1 MPGSFDE
8 NEVGVW
14 MLFALGIALVGLTIG
29 MVLLGRPAD
38 GVAAP
43 FLRAWLVG
51 QAYILGAMV
60 SALAGIVFII
70 TEWPF

>member
-1 MPGSFDE
+1 MS
-8 NEVGVW
+8 
-14 MLFALGIALVGLTIG
+14 FALGIALIALTIG

-43 FLRAWLVG
+43 FLKAWLVG

-60 SALAGIVFII
+60 SALAGITMMI

>member
-1 MPGSFDE
+1 MS
-8 NEVGVW
+8 
-14 MLFALGIALVGLTIG
+14 FALGIALIALTIG
-29 MVLLGRPAD
+29 MVVLGRPAD

-43 FLRAWLVG
+43 FLKAWLAG

-60 SALAGIVFII
+60 SALAGITMMI

>member
-1 MPGSFDE
+1 MS
-8 NEVGVW
+8 
-14 MLFALGIALVGLTIG
+14 FALGIALIALTIG

-43 FLRAWLVG
+43 FLKVWLVG

-60 SALAGIVFII
+60 SALAGITMMI

>member
-1 MPGSFDE
+1 MS
-8 NEVGVW
+8 
-14 MLFALGIALVGLTIG
+14 FALGIALIALTIG

-43 FLRAWLVG
+43 FLKGWLVG

-60 SALAGIVFII
+60 SALAGVTMMI